1 MFNQVYS
8 LGIILFELVY
18 PMYTGMERNI
28 CLSRLRH
35 STPVLPKDWEKYVGS
50 SFPSLSDLVL
60 SMVCYDASRRPTA
73 ASVAQHVQSILNEF
87 TIVSLDDSALLRHD
101 IILLRVEAQHSPD
114 ALSQTIRAIEES
126 ATDAEN
132 QVQVVQYG
140 LRSSNA
146 VAIMEFAL
154 EYSGSGSQLVTAL
167 CDRPSIL
174 KVRQVSTG
182 PHLAQQN
189 MQYLAS
195 S

>member
-1 MFNQVYS
+1 
-8 LGIILFELVY
+8 
-18 PMYTGMERNI
+18 
-28 CLSRLRH
+28 
-35 STPVLPKDWEKYVGS
+35 
-50 SFPSLSDLVL
+50 
-60 SMVCYDASRRPTA
+60 MVSYDASRRPTA
-73 ASVAQHVQSILNEF
+73 ASVAQHVQSILSEF
-87 TIVSLDDSALLRHD
+87 TIVSLDESALLRQD

-114 ALSQTIRAIEES
+114 ALTQTIRAIEDT
-126 ATDAEN
+126 ATDSEH

-154 EYSGSGSQLVTAL
+154 EYSGSGSQLVSAL